1 MRVCASVCVCVCD
14 CILFWVP
21 MFFWSVASVVSDTM
35 SMGSATTGSGNAD
48 YHSLPDEIAQ
58 GFTDMQSQVPVGNYS
73 VTFMFF
79 LFSFT
84 HIHILLQISCLFV
97 CSVLLS

>member
-1 MRVCASVCVCVCD
+1 
-14 CILFWVP
+14 

-79 LFSFT
+79 FLFT
-84 HIHILLQISCLFV
+84 HYTRITNIISIYTHICLFV